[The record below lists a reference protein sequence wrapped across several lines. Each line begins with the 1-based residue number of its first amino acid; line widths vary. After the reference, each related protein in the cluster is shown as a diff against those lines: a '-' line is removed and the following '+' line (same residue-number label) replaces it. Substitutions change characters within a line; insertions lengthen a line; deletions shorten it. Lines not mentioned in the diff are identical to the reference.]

1 MDEIEIAQLEH
12 AFAAQPE
19 QTEVHHQSLSIRKKL
34 ALRSLRDVYREERAA
49 GADFLDA
56 ATRNENGIT
65 IQLGMNHSEETDELY
80 ETFQDKILK
89 TKSVI
94 ETAPLTYALTE
105 QQVRRL
111 ARRVRWTTF

>member
-1 MDEIEIAQLEH
+1 
-12 AFAAQPE
+12 
-19 QTEVHHQSLSIRKKL
+19 
-34 ALRSLRDVYREERAA
+34 
-49 GADFLDA
+49 
-56 ATRNENGIT
+56 
-65 IQLGMNHSEETDELY
+65 MNHSEETDELY